1 VGSHHSWHDGGMT
14 ARTQDPTGRRP
25 VRRSARPLR
34 SLRLAHRRVA
44 AMSAGVIARTPAATS
59 SGVTAATPAATSSGV
74 SAAATPAA
82 TSAGVVAKTPA
93 APLPVETPEVAEAPD
108 IEDVPEIDRPWVTV
122 VWNDPINLMS
132 YVTWVF
138 QKLFGYSKDKAEQ
151 LMLDVH

>member
-1 VGSHHSWHDGGMT
+1 
-14 ARTQDPTGRRP
+14 
-25 VRRSARPLR
+25 
-34 SLRLAHRRVA
+34 
-44 AMSAGVIARTPAATS
+44 MSAGVIARTPAATS
-59 SGVTAATPAATSSGV
+59 SGVT
-74 SAAATPAA
+74 AATPAA

-151 LMLDVH
+151 LMLDVHHKGRAVVSSGARERMEFDASRLHEHGLWATVTRE